1 MAFDQN
7 KYISQ
12 YKKEHYHR
20 FEIMVKNEVSHAIKK
35 RMEMEGFKSMKDFF
49 FYLYREEYGVDLSKV
64 KEKEPVEKT
73 PSGEV

>member
-12 YKKEHYHR
+12 YKKEHYKR
-20 FEIMVKNEVSHAIKK
+20 FEIMVKDEVSHAIKK

-49 FYLYREEYGVDLSKV
+49 FYLYREEYRVYLSRQRQKN
-64 KEKEPVEKT
+64 P
-73 PSGEV
+73 